1 MPGKTLHDSAHAF
14 SVKGD
19 GERWVCSGSL
29 VFDTARHALERSR
42 ALALPASGEIDCA
55 QLGSLDSTS
64 VAFLLALKRRAVSE
78 QRALTFTHA
87 PSALLDLAALYG
99 VAELLFPQQHAG

>member
-1 MPGKTLHDSAHAF
+1 MIPKKTLHDSAHAF
-14 SVKGD
+14 SVTGD

-64 VAFLLALKRRAVSE
+64 VAFLLALKRRAVAE
-78 QRALTFTHA
+78 QRTITFIHT
-87 PSALLDLAALYG
+87 PPALLDLAALYG
-99 VAELLFPQQHAG
+99 VAELLFPQ